1 MNSLQQAIGEQTI
14 TVFGSEGN
22 WGSRIVD
29 TLRPHAKRVLCC
41 DPKLQEESADPREAT
56 AEANVIVYAVFPDQM
71 NQIVDA
77 TQHLIAG
84 QSILEITSVKQPI
97 IPTLQKLD
105 AGGASVVATHPLVL
119 PTMSSVR
126 GQRLLLMRVGTN
138 SNVAEALAIDLF
150 GTRMEMIISDE
161 IPLDRHDAVMVP
173 QQGVLHA
180 TNIAQ
185 LITLAEMV
193 EHGKVDLPLLLRNS
207 TANFDLNAL
216 GQWRTARSGA
226 NISSALIEG
235 ALQTDLG
242 LQMLERLKRS
252 LDRVIGAVK
261 AGALFDLLDPTLR
274 ILDPNGDIR
283 KEMNKKGDVVLTR
296 FGNLRKLSF
305 QLAAEESGAGVLH
318 QITGILFKHG
328 ISMNAIDSNVLQ
340 KSEHREVTFDIG
352 IEESEID
359 WAALEGELADA
370 GFVVTR

>member
-22 WGSRIVD
+22 WGNRIVN

-41 DPKLQEESADPREAT
+41 DPKLKQASADPRDAT
-56 AEANVIVYAVFPDQM
+56 AEADVIVYAVFPDQM
-71 NQIVDA
+71 NHIVDE
-77 TQHLIAG
+77 TQHLIMG

-105 AGGASVVATHPLVL
+105 EMGASVVATHPLVL

-138 SNVAEALAIDLF
+138 SAVAETLAREVF
-150 GTRMEMIISDE
+150 GTGMEMIIHDE

-185 LITLAEMV
+185 LIMLAEMV
-193 EHGKVDLPLLLRNS
+193 EHGNVDLQLLLRNS

-242 LQMLERLKRS
+242 LEMLERLKRT

-261 AGALFDLLDPTLR
+261 AGALSDLLDPALQT
-274 ILDPNGDIR
+274 LDPHGEIR
-283 KEMNKKGDVVLTR
+283 KEMSRKGDIVLTR
-296 FGNLRKLSF
+296 FGNLRRLSF
-305 QLAAEESGAGVLH
+305 QLLAKESGAGVLH
-318 QITGILFKHG
+318 QITEILLKHG

-340 KSEHREVTFDIG
+340 KGDNKEVTFDIG

-359 WAALEGELADA
+359 WLALEAELSEA
-370 GFVVTR
+370 GFVLTR